1 MPKSPADFVGDNIDR
16 LVTIELKNLAMPH
29 DIVVPMYEAARAEGG
44 GRPISMRAAEGFL
57 ANVKR
62 HDAVFVVTGA
72 GYPPGM
78 PTGESDGPPG
88 AASIARILYKG
99 LGAVP
104 VFVTEAKHA
113 GPVKASSEAATL
125 MIRPEEAAKRGF
137 GAGFE
142 TAPDDQ
148 SAVAAWSK
156 DIFDR
161 WKPKALISIE
171 RLGPAK
177 DGIVYNATAIPK
189 GPETGIIDI
198 AEVFY
203 EANRRGVFSVGL
215 GDHGN
220 EMGFGRI
227 PEAVARIMPKG
238 DTLCTVVKTN
248 VLFPCLM
255 SNWGA
260 YAIEAALAFLL
271 KQPEL
276 MHGWKMEERIIRTC
290 LDAGGLEA
298 MWCTTD
304 FIVDSADGESSM
316 AVVQLLN
323 NLVRLALQAPT
334 RGVAH

>member
-1 MPKSPADFVGDNIDR
+1 MSDYIGDNIDR
-16 LVTIELKNLAMPH
+16 LITIELKNLAMPH
-29 DIVVPMYEAARAEGG
+29 NIVVPMYEAARAEGG
-44 GRPISMRAAEGFL
+44 GRPLTIRAAEGFI
-57 ANVKR
+57 ANVKP

-72 GYPPGM
+72 GYAPGM

-88 AASIARILYKG
+88 AASIARALYKG

-104 VFVTEAKHA
+104 VFICETKHA
-113 GPVKASSEAATL
+113 GPIKASSEAATL
-125 MIRPEEAAKRGF
+125 MIRPDEHAKRGF
-137 GAGFE
+137 GAAIE

-148 SAVAAWSK
+148 EAVAAWARAMHDK
-156 DIFDR
+156 
-161 WKPKALISIE
+161 WQPKGLISIE
-171 RLGPAK
+171 RLGPAA
-177 DGIVYNATAIPK
+177 DGVVYNATGIPK

-198 AEVFY
+198 AEIFY
-203 EANRRGVFSVGL
+203 EAERRGVFSVGL

-227 PEAVARIMPKG
+227 RDAVVRVMPKG
-238 DTLCTVVKTN
+238 ETLCTVVKTD
-248 VLFPCLM
+248 VVIPCLM

-260 YAIEAALAFLL
+260 YGVEAALAFLL
-271 KQPEL
+271 KRPEL
-276 MHGWKMEERIIRTC
+276 MHGWKMEERIIRHC

-323 NLVRLALQAPT
+323 NMVRLALQAPT

>member
-1 MPKSPADFVGDNIDR
+1 MSDYIGDNIDR
-16 LVTIELKNLAMPH
+16 LITIELKNLAMPH
-29 DIVVPMYEAARAEGG
+29 DIVVKMYDAARAEGG
-44 GRPISMRAAEGFL
+44 GRPLTMRAAEGL
-57 ANVKR
+57 IATVK
-62 HDAVFVVTGA
+62 HGDAVFVVTGA
-72 GYPPGM
+72 GYAPGM

-88 AASIARILYKG
+88 AASIARVLYKG

-104 VFVTEAKHA
+104 VFVCEAKHA
-113 GPVKASSEAATL
+113 GPIKASSEAATL
-125 MIRPEEAAKRGF
+125 MIRPEAAARKGF
-137 GAGFE
+137 GAAVE

-148 SAVAAWSK
+148 SAVAAWAK
-156 DIFDR
+156 QIHER
-161 WKPKALISIE
+161 WQPKAIISVE
-171 RLGPAK
+171 RLGPAP

-203 EANRRGVFSVGL
+203 EAERRGAFSVGL

-227 PEAVARIMPKG
+227 RDAVARIMPKG
-238 DTLCTVVKTN
+238 EILATVVKTD
-248 VLFPCLM
+248 VVIPCLM

-260 YAIEAALAFLL
+260 YGVEAALAFLL
-271 KQPEL
+271 KTPEL
-276 MHGWKMEERIIRTC
+276 MHGWKMEERIIRQC

-298 MWCTTD
+298 MWCSTD

-323 NLVRLALQAPT
+323 NMVRLALQAPT